1 MFQTYNTQYGK
12 VSLLNNDMY
21 INGSFANGH
30 YWDENTLLKLKQF
43 IDPNK
48 NILEFGGHC
57 GTSTLVYASFLNPDN
72 RVYVLEPQKNLY
84 SLLKLNVEQN
94 SLQDKIIH
102 FNKGVFC
109 FTGPGNMHDTDL
121 DGSKG
126 ASVEKRYK
134 EESNQPCNFGGIA
147 LGTDGEKIEM
157 TTIDDLNIPNLGF
170 IHSDAQGSEPYIF
183 WAARNTIRKHKPV
196 IMYENY
202 KEFSSYLVKQVKNSY
217 PMYEEASKFDIKEFC
232 VKQLGYRHVIPL
244 GSENILLLP

>member
-1 MFQTYNTQYGK
+1 MFQTHITRYGK
-12 VSLLNNDMY
+12 VTLLKNDMY
-21 INGSFANGH
+21 INGSFVNGY
-30 YWDENTLLKLKQF
+30 YWDENILLKLKQL

-57 GTSTLVYASFLNPDN
+57 GTSTLVYATFLNPDN

-94 SLQDKIIH
+94 SLQDKVIH

-109 FTGPGNMHDTDL
+109 FTGPGNMHHIDL
-121 DGSKG
+121 DGSPG

-134 EESNQPCNFGGIA
+134 EEANQPCNFGGIA
-147 LGTDGEKIEM
+147 LGNDGEKIEL

-183 WAARNTIRKHKPV
+183 WAARNTIRKHKPI
-196 IMYENY
+196 IMYEKY
-202 KEFSSYLVKQVKNSY
+202 DKFSYLGKQIHTSY

-232 VKQLGYRHVIPL
+232 VQQLGYRHVIPF
-244 GSENILLLP
+244 GSENILLVP